1 MSQTSNASQYKALD
15 VPTGEE
21 RGQLKR
27 FGGSEN
33 DDFNYTVMMQ
43 ATDTAPHK
51 TELRDQARLQDA
63 ALGAMIGMQPRDE
76 FEGVLI
82 TQLLGA
88 HHAAME
94 CYRIGMDPARP
105 EEIRQLELNQA
116 NKLTRTCVMIVDSI
130 RRYRGKGKQQ
140 IRVEHV
146 HVHEGGQAIVGLV
159 NGSEARARQGQG
171 EPDAARAIEHRPET
185 PMRRAH
191 PEREPVPV
199 AADDWQEP
207 LPNAWRRAG

>member
-1 MSQTSNASQYKALD
+1 MRMRMSQTSNASQYKALD

-94 CYRIGMDPARP
+94 CYRIGMDPARR

-116 NKLTRTCVMIVDSI
+116 NKLTRTRLMLVEPN
-130 RRYRGKGKQQ
+130 RRRSGT
-140 IRVEHV
+140 
-146 HVHEGGQAIVGLV
+146 GQTSA
-159 NGSEARARQGQG
+159 
-171 EPDAARAIEHRPET
+171 
-185 PMRRAH
+185 MRI
-191 PEREPVPV
+191 
-199 AADDWQEP
+199 D
-207 LPNAWRRAG
+207 